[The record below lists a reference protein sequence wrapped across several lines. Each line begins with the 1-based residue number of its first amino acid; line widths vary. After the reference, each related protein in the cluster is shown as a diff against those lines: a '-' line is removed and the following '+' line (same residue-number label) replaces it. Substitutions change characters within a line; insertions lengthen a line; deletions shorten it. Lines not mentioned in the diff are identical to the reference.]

1 MFLPFLVPVVNNTGG
16 ELDIC
21 LSKRLVAFSPPAF
34 AVKRWRETSAEFWCR
49 AFLSH
54 YWPVVPFQNWNS
66 ETLSFQSSCLIG
78 APFDLKI
85 KQHIFWQNE
94 MQLVWSHSK
103 SSPSA
108 NRHWWATLNESDR
121 RGGLGGH
128 SFWKYEKFKLVVLV
142 GLRGGWGWCRGDG
155 KQASKSRLTF
165 SNLGLTQDHVVQVI
179 ILSTVSDGHHKCRKK
194 SILSILV
201 EK

>member
-21 LSKRLVAFSPPAF
+21 LSKRLVAFFPPAF
-34 AVKRWRETSAEFWCR
+34 TVKRWRETSAEFWCR

-108 NRHWWATLNESDR
+108 NRHWWATLNQ
-121 RGGLGGH
+121 RGGVGWEGTHPENMKSLSW
-128 SFWKYEKFKLVVLV
+128 SFWSAFVVGGGDAEVMVSTPPKFAWRSLILSWPRIMLFKL
-142 GLRGGWGWCRGDG
+142 
-155 KQASKSRLTF
+155 
-165 SNLGLTQDHVVQVI
+165 
-179 ILSTVSDGHHKCRKK
+179 
-194 SILSILV
+194 
-201 EK
+201 

>member
-21 LSKRLVAFSPPAF
+21 LSKRLVAFFPPAF
-34 AVKRWRETSAEFWCR
+34 TVKRWRWEISAEFWCR

-66 ETLSFQSSCLIG
+66 ETLSFQGSCLIG

-108 NRHWWATLNESDR
+108 NRHWWATLNQR
-121 RGGLGGH
+121 GGH
-128 SFWKYEKFKLVVLV
+128 SPWKYEKFKLVVLV
-142 GLRGGWGWCRGDG
+142 GIRGGWGWCRGDG
-155 KQASKSRLTF
+155 EHASKIRLTF
-165 SNLGLTQDHVVQVI
+165 SNLELTQDHVVQFYDFVNRQGR
-179 ILSTVSDGHHKCRKK
+179 SP
-194 SILSILV
+194 
-201 EK
+201 